1 MGWSGAPIPP
11 LKAAQG
17 HRVVEK
23 GAAVASPNCGP
34 CGIPASMIEFRSKG
48 RKASTLL
55 RFSINAICFSQAR
68 GAGT

>member
-23 GAAVASPNCGP
+23 GAELWGVGSQRHIYRISHHVARLP
-34 CGIPASMIEFRSKG
+34 PASRT
-48 RKASTLL
+48 KASSDTMPPSCLPVQ
-55 RFSINAICFSQAR
+55 C
-68 GAGT
+68 